1 MKYGD
6 VVYRTGDKVLQLVNQ
21 PEHNVFNGDMG
32 EIVSIF
38 YAKENTEKE
47 DMAVVSF
54 DGNEITFAKKISTSL
69 RTPIAVRSTNRKAAN
84 FRSSSFR
91 SSKAITGC

>member
-1 MKYGD
+1 M
-6 VVYRTGDKVLQLVNQ
+6 
-21 PEHNVFNGDMG
+21 FNGDMG

-54 DGNEITFAKKISTSL
+54 DGNEILRAFVCCEERRAPLFWCEKDSAKGFHIL
-69 RTPIAVRSTNRKAAN
+69 
-84 FRSSSFR
+84 
-91 SSKAITGC
+91 

>member
-1 MKYGD
+1 MYRGAAGINELNALLQGILNPPKPKGRELKYGD

-38 YAKENTEKE
+38 YAK
-47 DMAVVSF
+47 
-54 DGNEITFAKKISTSL
+54 KI
-69 RTPIAVRSTNRKAAN
+69 RKRRYGRRL
-84 FRSSSFR
+84 F
-91 SSKAITGC
+91 